1 MTIKSNIQDAE
12 QLLKILNNYDKY
24 FQVFNKSTYIELA
37 DLANNLEEKLQK
49 ALKNLEDE
57 MVADYIV
64 RNG

>member
-12 QLLKILNNYDKY
+12 QLLKLLNNYDKY
-24 FQVFNKSTYIELA
+24 FQVFNKSTYVELA
-37 DLANNLEEKLQK
+37 DLANALEEKLQK